1 MTALPIVIGV
11 SGFITGYMT
20 STYLN
25 KHNDTTDK
33 KKEYKKKEYKKL
45 NIILS
50 DDICGFSKITLKK
63 KKKKTKKGKYIK
75 KNLLDDLKQ
84 KLKERRE
91 KIIILD

>member
-25 KHNDTTDK
+25 KHNDTTDN
-33 KKEYKKKEYKKL
+33 KKEYKKL

-63 KKKKTKKGKYIK
+63 KKKKKKKRKYIK